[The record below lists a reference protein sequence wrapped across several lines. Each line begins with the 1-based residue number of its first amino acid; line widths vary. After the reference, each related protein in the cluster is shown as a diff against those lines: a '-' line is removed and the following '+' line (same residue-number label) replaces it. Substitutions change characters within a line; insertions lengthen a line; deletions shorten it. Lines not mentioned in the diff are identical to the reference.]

1 MEEARSPF
9 YSLNQFEEELSG
21 KTSPCTHLPPVF
33 GKDSVAVSLV
43 SSEEYAPFAAVVVAS
58 ILANATSE
66 HTYDIVVLTNDMRW
80 RSRKRM
86 EAMGD
91 GKENISIRVLDISKM
106 IEGFS
111 FYTWAHFTS
120 NTYYRLLTPDV
131 FTEYTKV
138 VYLDSDVVVNHDLAE
153 LFETDLTGYYMAA
166 AYDTHVISYCTRTP
180 PLEQR
185 AYNSQELGME
195 NPEEYFQAGVS
206 LFNLTALRRDFE
218 PGYLIQQGMIHKLR
232 WLDQDLVNKLFYGK
246 ILRLSGKWNVMV
258 SNQPEDLDEYHLPD
272 ALRQDYFENRQT
284 PYIVH
289 YVGRAMPCYTVEP
302 DLFEYFW
309 HYARMTPFYEIL
321 IQRMAVDYADKR
333 AEHLRDDLLRQLGR
347 EPFVQRLKRRI
358 KAIADRLLPKGSKA
372 RIYVKRVVF
381 QFYKWN

>member
-1 MEEARSPF
+1 MEDAQSPF
-9 YSLNQFEEELSG
+9 HSLNQFEETLSG
-21 KTSPCTHLPPVF
+21 QTPSCTHISPVF

-58 ILANATSE
+58 ILANATPE
-66 HTYDIVVLTNDMRW
+66 HTYDIVVLTNDMLW
-80 RSRKRM
+80 RTRKRI

-131 FTEYTKV
+131 FTEYDKV
-138 VYLDSDVVVNHDLAE
+138 VYLDSDIVVNHDLVE

-185 AYNSQELGME
+185 AYNIKELGME

-206 LFNLTALRRDFE
+206 LFNLTALRRDFK
-218 PGYLIQQGMIHKLR
+218 PGYLIGQGMTHKLR

-258 SNQPEDLDEYHLPD
+258 ANRPENLDEYHLPEG
-272 ALRQDYFENRQT
+272 LRQDYFENRQI

-333 AEHLRDDLLRQLGR
+333 AQQLRAELLRQLGR
-347 EPFVQRLKRRI
+347 EPFALRWKRRI

-381 QFYKWN
+381 HFHKWN